1 MTKDTA
7 KRMIKGHPLKRQQEA
22 QRDIDERAY
31 IEERLVPVFELDGN
45 NYQFT
50 AMYRFRANEGEY
62 VFGRAMSIDELCAM
76 QAAAAP
82 WSAARLMWGS
92 SPPVLP
98 VPFSVMFPQGRML
111 QLLRPVHEC
120 LLPFSVAQTYLLCA
134 CCALLPHRR
143 CLPAPHRGRSGGH
156 SE

>member
-50 AMYRFRANEGEY
+50 AMYRFRANDGEY

-76 QAAAAP
+76 QAAAA
-82 WSAARLMWGS
+82 RGEVFRIVYLKGS
-92 SPPVLP
+92 RIIAEIEEEKP
-98 VPFSVMFPQGRML
+98 
-111 QLLRPVHEC
+111 
-120 LLPFSVAQTYLLCA
+120 
-134 CCALLPHRR
+134 
-143 CLPAPHRGRSGGH
+143 
-156 SE
+156 